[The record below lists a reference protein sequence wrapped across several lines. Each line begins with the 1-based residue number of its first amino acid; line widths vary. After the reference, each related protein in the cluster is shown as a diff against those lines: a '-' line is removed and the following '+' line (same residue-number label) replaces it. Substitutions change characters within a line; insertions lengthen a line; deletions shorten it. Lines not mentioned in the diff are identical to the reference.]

1 MKNLRLVQQNI
12 NPQLRLNGIVMTM
25 FDSRTR
31 LADQVVAEVRAHFGP
46 TMYETVIPRSV
57 RLSEAPGFGQPISRY
72 DPGSKGA
79 LAYRQLA
86 EEFAGRPIADHGWGL
101 GRPGPVR
108 PRAAPARRAG
118 PTPGAQDDPSES
130 PPVIA
135 VPAPDVSGPRPDPT
149 PDRGARSESSMIQ
162 RPDPAGDRA
171 PRPRRWWPFRR
182 SRRGGSR

>member
-1 MKNLRLVQQNI
+1 
-12 NPQLRLNGIVMTM
+12 MTM
-25 FDSRTR
+25 FASRTR

-79 LAYRQLA
+79 LAYRHLA

-101 GRPGPVR
+101 GRLGPVR
-108 PRAAPARRAG
+108 PPAAPARPAG
-118 PTPGAQDDPSES
+118 PTRSAQDDRSEG

-135 VPAPDVSGPRPDPT
+135 VPAPEGSGPRPDPASD
-149 PDRGARSESSMIQ
+149 PGAGSEYSV
-162 RPDPAGDRA
+162 
-171 PRPRRWWPFRR
+171 
-182 SRRGGSR
+182 